1 MKPLALVL
9 ILSSCATVNP
19 LAFPMEVH
27 FADRVPYAEEI
38 LICVPKID
46 QTLRC
51 ASLMTRIPKPK
62 GNHPPTPKAPGAL

>member
-1 MKPLALVL
+1 MKVLV
-9 ILSSCATVNP
+9 ILLTLSGCATVNP
-19 LAFPMEVH
+19 LTFPMEVH

-62 GNHPPTPKAPGAL
+62 GNRPPNPKAPRAL